1 MDDKRGMVNPV
12 DLIAGTII
20 IVGGIATILGYV
32 NLGMVFVAAGS
43 FIEAIKILM
52 QGGSNDRSD

>member
-1 MDDKRGMVNPV
+1 MYMDDKRGMVNPV

-52 QGGSNDRSD
+52 QGGLK